1 MWLENHGPSSSTEG
15 SGEGAEALLL
25 HDLLLGGPQLVERL
39 LQATVALLQGFFHLL
54 ALGDV
59 PDDARPRFQV
69 TPWLCSPRESKTP

>member
-1 MWLENHGPSSSTEG
+1 MWLENHRPSSSTEG

-59 PDDARPRFQV
+59 PDDARPRMI
-69 TPWLCSPRESKTP
+69 SPESLYEGE